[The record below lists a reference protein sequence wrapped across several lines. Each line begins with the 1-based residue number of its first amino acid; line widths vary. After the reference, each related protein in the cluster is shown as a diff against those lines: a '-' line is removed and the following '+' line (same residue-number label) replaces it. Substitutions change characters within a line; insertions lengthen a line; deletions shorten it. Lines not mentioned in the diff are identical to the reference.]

1 MKEVTQRIVFILL
14 VIVLLTL
21 TPKISVSAA
30 ELPMEMPIVYVDP
43 QDAFAAVGTIF
54 NVSVKVFNLTDS
66 FYGTDEEWLPGE
78 PLPPLGSRYNY
89 SLGHMWGF
97 NINFSWDPEI
107 LEYVSRLVKT
117 PIEDYPDGVLYS
129 PIIEVQDVINS
140 TAGTYSVTQNSGPF
154 IRGFN
159 CHNKSA
165 TVFTITFKV
174 KKAEPCPLHL
184 ESVELLLDLILAV
197 EPKVPVIIPHHA
209 LDGAFTPVV
218 LTRIIS
224 IDVGVLIDAQLHTP
238 LILGEDAIVRVLA
251 ANDGTVPNSY
261 NLVVYNDAIPQ
272 AMWEGE
278 NLSPGEMETYT
289 CTLKAE
295 DVMRGLHEVTAKSTI
310 LFRNTT
316 IVDSVTKDFAVI
328 TTPLLSVSS
337 PNYIRENE
345 TVILNAEKSF
355 HQDPNSQISNYRWSV
370 YEPGGTVPAYEYEGT
385 SVTHTFT
392 RNGTWRIILVARDN
406 WGVTYNPLRNAT
418 IPYRKE
424 MLLDVH
430 TGNESSPYDFAYV
443 QTVVLVASIILI
455 AVIGIV
461 IYRIRKKHR

>member
-1 MKEVTQRIVFILL
+1 MKKVTQRIVFILL
-14 VIVLLTL
+14 VTVILTL

-54 NVSVKVFNLTDS
+54 NVSVEVFNLTDS

-78 PLPPLGSRYNY
+78 PLPPPGSRHNY
-89 SLGHMWGF
+89 SLGHMYGF
-97 NINFSWDPEI
+97 SINFSWDPEI

-117 PIEDYPDGVLYS
+117 PIEDYPDGVLYG
-129 PIIEVQDVINS
+129 PIFEIQDDVNS
-140 TAGTYSVTQNSGPF
+140 TEGTYSVKQNSGSF

-159 CHNKSA
+159 CHNRSA

-174 KKAEPCPLHL
+174 KKAVPCSLHL
-184 ESVELLLDLILAV
+184 ESVELLLDPILAA
-197 EPKVPVIIPHHA
+197 EQIYYIIPHHA
-209 LDGAFTPVV
+209 LDGAFTPVEM
-218 LTRIIS
+218 TRVTS
-224 IDVGVLIDAQLHTP
+224 IDVGALIGTQLHTP

-261 NLVVYNDAIPQ
+261 NLVIYNDAIPQ

-278 NLSPGEMETYT
+278 NLSPGE
-289 CTLKAE
+289 
-295 DVMRGLHEVTAKSTI
+295 GLHKVTAKATV

-316 IVDSVTKDFAVI
+316 IVDSITKDFAVI

-345 TVILNAEKSF
+345 TVILSAEKSF
-355 HQDPNSQISNYRWSV
+355 HQDPDSQISNYSWSV
-370 YEPGGTVPAYEYEGT
+370 YELGGTVPAYEYEGT
-385 SVTHTFT
+385 SVTHIFT

-430 TGNESSPYDFAYV
+430 TGNESPPYDFAYV
-443 QTVVLVASIILI
+443 QTVVLVASMILI

-461 IYRIRKKHR
+461 VYRIRKKHR

>member
-1 MKEVTQRIVFILL
+1 MKKVTQRIVFILL
-14 VIVLLTL
+14 VTVILTL

-54 NVSVKVFNLTDS
+54 NVSVEVFNLTDS

-78 PLPPLGSRYNY
+78 PLPPPGSRHNY
-89 SLGHMWGF
+89 SLGHMYGF
-97 NINFSWDPEI
+97 SINFSWDPEI

-117 PIEDYPDGVLYS
+117 PIEDYPDGVLYG
-129 PIIEVQDVINS
+129 PIFEIQDDVNS
-140 TAGTYSVTQNSGPF
+140 TEGTYSVKQNSGSF

-159 CHNKSA
+159 CHNRSA

-174 KKAEPCPLHL
+174 KKAVPCSLHL
-184 ESVELLLDLILAV
+184 ESVELLLDPILAA
-197 EPKVPVIIPHHA
+197 EQIYYIIPHHA
-209 LDGAFTPVV
+209 LDGAFTPVEM
-218 LTRIIS
+218 TRVTS
-224 IDVGVLIDAQLHTP
+224 IDVGALIGTQLHTP

-261 NLVVYNDAIPQ
+261 NLVIYNDAIPQ

-295 DVMRGLHEVTAKSTI
+295 DLRRGLHKVTAKATV

-316 IVDSVTKDFAVI
+316 IVDSITKDFAVI

-345 TVILNAEKSF
+345 TVILSAEKSF
-355 HQDPNSQISNYRWSV
+355 HQDPDSQISNYRWSV
-370 YEPGGTVPAYEYEGT
+370 YELGGTVPAYEYEGT
-385 SVTHTFT
+385 SVTHIFT

-430 TGNESSPYDFAYV
+430 TGNESPPYDFAYV
-443 QTVVLVASIILI
+443 QTVVLVASMILI

-461 IYRIRKKHR
+461 VYRIRKKHR